1 MPPNPSIV
9 CGNIA
14 FVALTVLC
22 LTAASAMASTLGRV
36 LERDRL
42 VCGINPELVGFAE
55 QDSAGAWSGFDVDY
69 CRAIAAAVLGDA
81 GKAEFVPLAA
91 RDRFR
96 ELESGAI
103 DVLVRDTSW
112 TMARD
117 TAYGITF
124 AGVNYYNGI
133 GFMVPRALGVTS
145 ALQLGGAAVCLESG
159 SVNEVVVAD
168 YFADNDM
175 TVTTVPVGNDERQK
189 DAYEAGECTVYTGD
203 LVGLY
208 GMRLRLA
215 APEDHIVLPESL
227 SKEPWG
233 LAVARGDEAW
243 LAIVRWVHFALVNAE
258 ELGVTSHNVHAMASS
273 PHDDVRNLVGAEG
286 QFGNLIGLPND
297 WAANAVSAVGNYGEI
312 FDRNLGLASRLQIP
326 RGLNQLWNR
335 GGLQFAPAI
344 R

>member
-1 MPPNPSIV
+1 MKPPATWGKPVIFWL
-9 CGNIA
+9 A
-14 FVALTVLC
+14 MLC
-22 LTAASAMASTLGRV
+22 LTAAPSVAGTLDRV
-36 LERDRL
+36 VERDHL
-42 VCGINPELVGFAE
+42 TCGINPALAGFAE

-81 GKAEFVPLAA
+81 EKVEFVPLAT

-103 DVLVRDTSW
+103 DVLVRDTAW

-124 AGVNYYNGI
+124 AGVNFYNGI
-133 GFMVPRALGVTS
+133 GFMVPRSLGVDS
-145 ALQLGGAAVCLESG
+145 ALQLAGATVCLESG

-168 YFADNDM
+168 YFAANEM

-189 DAYEAGECTVYTGD
+189 EAYEAGECTVYTGD
-203 LVGLY
+203 IVGLH
-208 GMRLRLA
+208 GARLRLA
-215 APEDHIVLPESL
+215 APDEHAVLPESL

-243 LAIVRWVHFALVNAE
+243 LAIVRWVHFALLNAE
-258 ELGVTSHNVHAMASS
+258 ELGVTSHNVGTMASS
-273 PHDDVRNLVGAEG
+273 PRDDVRNLVGAEG

-297 WAANAVSAVGNYGEI
+297 WAARAIGAVGNYGEI
-312 FDRNLGLASRLQIP
+312 FDRNLGNASRLQVP

>member
-1 MPPNPSIV
+1 MNPPAAWTKAI
-9 CGNIA
+9 GIA
-14 FVALTVLC
+14 LATLC
-22 LTAASAMASTLGRV
+22 LATASADAATLDRV
-36 LERDRL
+36 LDRGHL
-42 VCGINPELVGFAE
+42 VCGINPALAGFAE

-81 GKAEFVPLAA
+81 GKVEFVPLAT

-103 DVLVRDTSW
+103 DVLVRDTAW

-124 AGVNYYNGI
+124 AGVNFYNGI

-145 ALQLGGAAVCLESG
+145 ALQLAGAAVCLESG
-159 SVNEVVVAD
+159 SVREVVVAD
-168 YFADNDM
+168 YFAANEM

-189 DAYEAGECTVYTGD
+189 EAYEAGECTVHTGD

-208 GMRLRLA
+208 GTRLRLA
-215 APEDHIVLPESL
+215 APADHLVLPESL

-233 LAVARGDEAW
+233 PAVARGDEAW

-258 ELGVTSHNVHAMASS
+258 ELGVTSHNVGTMASS
-273 PHDDVRNLVGAEG
+273 PREDVRNLIGAEG
-286 QFGNLIGLPND
+286 QFGDLIGLPND
-297 WAANAVSAVGNYGEI
+297 WAANAIGAVGNYGEI
-312 FDRNLGLASRLQIP
+312 FDRNLGDASRLQLP